1 MFHKSFSDVLSSSF
15 SELICNQINSTMFKN
30 YMNFIENTR
39 KQYFGMLTQTYKLG
53 TLLK

>member
-1 MFHKSFSDVLSSSF
+1 
-15 SELICNQINSTMFKN
+15 MFKN

-53 TLLK
+53 TLLKWVLLTTMFQGDFLSAISSAEMIAM